1 MLCWCAAFPR
11 LFHKK
16 PWKKLWN
23 FRIYKKEGLNIFN
36 RGTPF

>member
-23 FRIYKKEGLNIFN
+23 FRIYKEGLNIFN